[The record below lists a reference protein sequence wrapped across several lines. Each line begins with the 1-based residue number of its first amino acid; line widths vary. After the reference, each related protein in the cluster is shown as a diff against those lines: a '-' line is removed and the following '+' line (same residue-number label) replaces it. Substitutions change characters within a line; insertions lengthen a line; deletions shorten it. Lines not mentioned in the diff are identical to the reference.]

1 MVSLA
6 AVESVVAEAFPGQHH
21 ALVAAPDA
29 RKGERLVLV
38 TDASG
43 LDRAKISD
51 ALRKRGMSELNLPA
65 EVIQV
70 DAVPL
75 LGTGK
80 ITTRRCRRCWPSVS
94 LAPRPRP
101 THECEGLATWLVEQ
115 ADARTRLPDLFVG
128 FCEQLTQAGLPICR
142 ATLGLETLNPE
153 HTGLLAVWR
162 DGALEPR
169 RNHARAGIL
178 VPRNMSTARPASSTR
193 PMPRSLP
200 PGRRPERHAADA
212 GAACRG
218 RHRLFH
224 AAAAVSRHDALI
236 QHVVRHLRRHRF
248 LDADWNGSPWRPSC

>member
-1 MVSLA
+1 MPGIEEGGRLWVKGPNVMLGYLRFEKPGVIEPPEGGWYDTGDIVKVDDEGFITILGRAKRFAKIGGEMVSLA

-80 ITTRRCRRCWPSVS
+80 TDYPAVQKM
-94 LAPRPRP
+94 LAERQP
-101 THECEGLATWLVEQ
+101 GAKAT
-115 ADARTRLPDLFVG
+115 ADA
-128 FCEQLTQAGLPICR
+128 
-142 ATLGLETLNPE
+142 
-153 HTGLLAVWR
+153 
-162 DGALEPR
+162 
-169 RNHARAGIL
+169 
-178 VPRNMSTARPASSTR
+178 
-193 PMPRSLP
+193 
-200 PGRRPERHAADA
+200 
-212 GAACRG
+212 
-218 RHRLFH
+218 
-224 AAAAVSRHDALI
+224 
-236 QHVVRHLRRHRF
+236 
-248 LDADWNGSPWRPSC
+248 